1 MGKRATTNDRM
12 QRSNGSAAAASV
24 WRAGRV
30 LVAAITAA
38 TLALVTSQPHQ
49 VGAEAAASVRTAAAV
64 RLPNPLAAFWATL
77 GVLGARLGGAEV
89 RLGSIGH
96 ATQRLRALSNGARM
110 LVEKDAHVLRNR
122 IEATL
127 PSSAMSDRRSRQGGV
142 GWQIDDAFEELRTSL
157 SATEARAAAMGDRLG
172 TVEAGLESLRID
184 VERQIRS
191 ALELISALRA
201 HAHKAPSPQ
210 GTAGLVAEAR
220 SVLARLTRVR
230 RDLRALGVDVVRLAD
245 GLRRQNRETA
255 DRLRSV
261 KAREATAFGLPF
273 EAIPGPKEPAWG
285 TFLVCPVDEPRTVAN
300 DFGAPRY
307 GGGFHV
313 HQGNDILAPMGTPVR
328 APFTGTAEAGSSV
341 QGGLAVKMFGAT
353 GYVYNAHLA
362 TYGKLGA
369 VEAGDIIGYV
379 GTTGNAIGGPP
390 HDHFEWHPANG
401 PAVDP
406 HPLLIE
412 ICQPAGD

>member
-12 QRSNGSAAAASV
+12 EGSNGSAGAASV
-24 WRAGRV
+24 RRAGRV
-30 LVAAITAA
+30 FVAALTAA

-49 VGAEAAASVRTAAAV
+49 ERAAVSVRMAAAI
-64 RLPNPLAAFWATL
+64 RLPNPLAALSATL
-77 GVLGARLGGAEV
+77 GTLGARLDGAEV
-89 RLGSIGH
+89 RLGSIGLR
-96 ATQRLRALSNGARM
+96 TQQLRSLTHWERIRVG
-110 LVEKDAHVLRNR
+110 KDTHVLQNR
-122 IEATL
+122 ITATM
-127 PSSAMSDRRSRQGGV
+127 PSSTTGDRSSRQRGV
-142 GWQIDDAFEELRTSL
+142 GWRIDDAFQELRTSL
-157 SATEARAAAMGDRLG
+157 SATEARAAAMADRLG
-172 TVEAGLESLRID
+172 TVTTRLEALRID
-184 VERQIRS
+184 VERQMRS

-201 HAHKAPSPQ
+201 HAHGTSNHQ
-210 GTAGLVAEAR
+210 ETAGLLAEAR
-220 SVLARLTRVR
+220 SLLARLTRVR

-255 DRLRSV
+255 DRFRSV
-261 KAREATAFGLPF
+261 KARDATAFGLAF
-273 EAIPGPKEPAWG
+273 EALPGPKEPAWG
-285 TFLVCPVDEPRTVAN
+285 AFLVCPVDEPRTVAN

-341 QGGLAVKMFGAT
+341 QGGLAVKVFGAT
-353 GYVYNAHLA
+353 GYVYNAHLVA
-362 TYGKLGA
+362 YGKLGA

-406 HPLLIE
+406 HPLLME